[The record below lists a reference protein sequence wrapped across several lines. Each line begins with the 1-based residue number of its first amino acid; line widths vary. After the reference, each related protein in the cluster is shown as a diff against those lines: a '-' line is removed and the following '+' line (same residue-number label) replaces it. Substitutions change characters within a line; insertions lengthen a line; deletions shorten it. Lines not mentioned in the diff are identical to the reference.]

1 LGLCGSAGP
10 PNWEVWSAADTALSV
25 AIWHRKHIRVKLNI
39 GLLTNKNEETDIE
52 FHQIKLRLISF
63 PRPRSRAG

>member
-1 LGLCGSAGP
+1 
-10 PNWEVWSAADTALSV
+10 
-25 AIWHRKHIRVKLNI
+25 
-39 GLLTNKNEETDIE
+39 LLTNKNEETDIE